1 MARADVKVTTDL
13 DSSRMKAGLTR
24 MQNGISGMV
33 KSATGKFLAL
43 GAVIGGLRGL
53 GGLGKLAME
62 AEEVDSKFNA
72 VFKESAPRMLEVVKD
87 LKTHIHA
94 TTTEMKNSLAT
105 YKAMADGMGF
115 TDEAGQI
122 LAESMVR
129 LQGDLASF
137 HNLETEE
144 AFNKIKSAIS
154 GEFEP
159 LKQLGIVLNEAT
171 IKQEALNLGIYDGT
185 TALTASQKALAV
197 QSAVVRMMGDANGDA
212 EATTNSSMN
221 AYKRLNRELKDLG
234 ENLGVLLVPLVNK
247 LVEVTSKAVEATD
260 NIKKSINNVT
270 NEYAK
275 QAKANLVA
283 NGILEKGTF
292 GYRLSAKAIEEY
304 GIQAVF
310 GTKKTELI
318 ADEIARL
325 TEEHKKL
332 NEEVDKGEKAKD
344 QKIRTDALKEQQEA
358 TEEIKEAM
366 GDTFKEQQNQLRA
379 SDKQIGNAKE
389 LLSLEEK
396 RRDAMHE
403 ADTNKSGVVTKKEQ
417 RDFERKQK
425 RIERQRRKVGTAELA
440 VEQSGGEKKIMQKER
455 DAVFGDP
462 TLKNPST
469 REAGLLKRFYE
480 ERDKLTQ
487 MELGDMANQRGLV
500 PPKGGLNN
508 LQQQG
513 LQPNALSPMNALE
526 DSKRGGAGSDAEEGK
541 NEKLVEVLEQIKEF
555 NETTDTNISE
565 IKDLMDKIDSALT

>member
-13 DSSRMKAGLTR
+13 DSSKMKAGLAR
-24 MQNGISGMV
+24 MQSGISGMV
-33 KSATGKFLAL
+33 RSVTGKFLAL

-72 VFKESAPRMLEVVKD
+72 VFKDSAPQMLEVVKE
-87 LKTHIHA
+87 LKTHIHM
-94 TTTEMKNSLAT
+94 TTTEMKNSLST

-115 TDEAGQI
+115 TDKAGQI
-122 LAESMVR
+122 LAKSMVK

-137 HNLETEE
+137 HNLEADE

-171 IKQEALNLGIYDGT
+171 VKQEAMNLGIYDGVG
-185 TALTASQKALAV
+185 ALSASQKALAV

-234 ENLGVLLVPLVNK
+234 ENIGVLLVPAVNK
-247 LVEVTSKAVEATD
+247 LVEITKKAVEATG

-283 NGILEKGTF
+283 NGVLEKGII

-304 GIQAVF
+304 GLKAVF
-310 GTKKTELI
+310 SGKKTELI

-325 TEEHKKL
+325 TQEQKAL
-332 NEEVDKGEKAKD
+332 NIEVEKTEKAKD
-344 QKIRTDALKEQQEA
+344 QKIRTDALKEQNSL
-358 TEEIKEAM
+358 TEEIKEEM
-366 GDTFKEQQNQLRA
+366 GDTFKEQQNQIKA
-379 SDKQIGNAKE
+379 GTKQISNAKT

-396 RRDAMHE
+396 RRNAMHE
-403 ADTNKSGVVTKKEQ
+403 ADTNRSGVVTKREK
-417 RDFERKQK
+417 RLFERRQK
-425 RIERQRRKVGTAELA
+425 EIERQRRRVGTAELA
-440 VEQSGGEKKIMQKER
+440 VEQRGGEEEIMRREK

-462 TLKNPST
+462 TLKKPST
-469 REAGLLKRFYE
+469 YGGELLKRFYE
-480 ERDKLTQ
+480 EKDTLEQ
-487 MELGDMANQRGLV
+487 MELGDLRKQMGVKSQTEFGKGNQKIGALQTNQDANPLEKSK
-500 PPKGGLNN
+500 KGGTAD
-508 LQQQG
+508 G
-513 LQPNALSPMNALE
+513 
-526 DSKRGGAGSDAEEGK
+526 AEEGK
-541 NEKLVEVLEQIKEF
+541 TEKLIEVLEAIKDL
-555 NETTDTNISE
+555 NETTDENITE
-565 IKDLMDKIDSALT
+565 IKDLMDKIDGALT